1 MSDTPDTQAKPKAA
15 KPKRQRRD
23 FDYEQATEQGY
34 IGTVAS
40 EPPNEAYQVDA
51 DHAATARAE
60 REARRDQRD
69 EREAASR
76 E

>member
-1 MSDTPDTQAKPKAA
+1 MPDTPDTQAKPKAT
-15 KPKRQRRD
+15 KPRRRRGD
-23 FDYEQATEQGY
+23 FDYEQAMQQGY
-34 IGTVAS
+34 IGSVAS

-60 REARRDQRD
+60 YEARKAQRD
-69 EREAASR
+69 EHEAASR